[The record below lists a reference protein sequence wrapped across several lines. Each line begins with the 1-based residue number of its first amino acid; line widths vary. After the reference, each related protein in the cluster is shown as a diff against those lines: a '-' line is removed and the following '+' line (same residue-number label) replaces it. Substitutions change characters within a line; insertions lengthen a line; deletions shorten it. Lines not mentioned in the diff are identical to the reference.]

1 MKKIILI
8 FFLGFIF
15 SKNLSSQIN
24 SINNT
29 DDASALLESYFSP
42 LAEAFGSGLNN
53 GWYNTAKPHKP
64 LGFDITFTLNTVN
77 IPEEMLTF
85 NPSLITGNNFS
96 GNETPTIL
104 GSGDGSLITYANT
117 YDFQMPKQGNINKNL
132 IPVPM
137 VNAGIG
143 LIKKTELDIRYLPNY
158 NFSLGFIGKGSVNLW
173 GIGLKH
179 DLMQYIPIVGNTI
192 PLDLSFQFGHTSL
205 NTNFNYEP
213 SAGINQDVDLN
224 VRSTT
229 INLIASKKIL
239 IFTGHAS
246 VGYNSNQTVFNT
258 NTNGKFNFGDNEFN
272 IPLDLDFNGLNKFR
286 TNLGV
291 KVNLALLAIQIN
303 HTFSEYPVT
312 TIGVG
317 IGLR

>member
-1 MKKIILI
+1 MKKRILI
-8 FFLGFIF
+8 FFIGFIF
-15 SKNLSSQIN
+15 SKNLFSQTN
-24 SINNT
+24 SINNI
-29 DDASALLESYFSP
+29 DDASALIESYFSP

-64 LGFDITFTLNTVN
+64 LGFDITFTLNTVY
-77 IPEEMLTF
+77 IPEEMLSF
-85 NPSLITGNNFS
+85 NPSLITGDNFS

-104 GSGDGSLITYANT
+104 GSGDGSLITYDNT
-117 YDFQMPKQGNINKNL
+117 YDIQMPTQGKNKNF

-143 LIKKTELDIRYLPNY
+143 LIKKTELDIRFLPNY
-158 NFSLGFIGKGSVNLW
+158 NFSLESLGKGSINLW

-192 PLDLSFQFGHTSL
+192 PLDLSFQFGHTNL

-213 SAGINQDVDLN
+213 SDGINQDVDLN
-224 VRSTT
+224 VSSTT
-229 INLIASKKIL
+229 INLIVSKEVLIL
-239 IFTGHAS
+239 TGHAS
-246 VGYNSNQTVFNT
+246 VGYNFNQTEFNG

-272 IPLDLDFNGLNKFR
+272 IPVDLNFNGQNKFR

-291 KVNLALLAIQIN
+291 KVDLTPVSIQIN